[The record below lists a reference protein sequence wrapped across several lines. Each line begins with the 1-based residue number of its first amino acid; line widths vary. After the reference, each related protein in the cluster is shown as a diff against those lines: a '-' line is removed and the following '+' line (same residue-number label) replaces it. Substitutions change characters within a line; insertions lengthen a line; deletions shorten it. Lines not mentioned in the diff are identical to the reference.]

1 MVENLNGATWN
12 DLIATLPDPHLLQ
25 TWEWAQVKTRYG
37 WILIPQIWRDDG
49 GKPVAAAMVLKRTIP
64 IRGFAKRMSVLYLP
78 KGPLMDWENATLRIR
93 VLDDL
98 QALAKKQGSIFIKID
113 PDVVLGRGIP
123 GTKGAVDDGNGHDV
137 LFELKQQDWRFS
149 TDQIQF
155 RNTVMIDLS
164 PPEEDIL
171 ARMKQKTRYNIRL
184 ASKKGIKV
192 RVGTV
197 DDLPMLYRMYA
208 ETSLRDGFVIRDEGY
223 YYLVWKNFMESS
235 YPHAEPLIAVVN
247 GEQVAALFL
256 FRFAKRAY
264 YLHGMSRAEHRE
276 KMPNYLLQWEAIR
289 RAKAAGC
296 SVYDLWGAPDRFD
309 EEDKMWGVFRFKDG
323 FGGEVIQTLGAWDYP
338 SNPFFYRLYTKT
350 LPYVINIMRAMG
362 KSRTR
367 HSIDAD
373 SSEVMGV

>member
-37 WILIPQIWRDDG
+37 WILMPQIWRDVG

-98 QALAKKQGSIFIKID
+98 QTLAKKQGSIFIKID
-113 PDVVLGRGIP
+113 PDMVLGRGIP
-123 GTKGAVDDGNGHDV
+123 GSTGAVDDGNGQDV
-137 LFELKQQDWRFS
+137 LYELKQRDWRFS

-338 SNPFFYRLYTKT
+338 SNPLFYRLYTKT

>member
-1 MVENLNGATWN
+1 
-12 DLIATLPDPHLLQ
+12 
-25 TWEWAQVKTRYG
+25 
-37 WILIPQIWRDDG
+37 
-49 GKPVAAAMVLKRTIP
+49 
-64 IRGFAKRMSVLYLP
+64 
-78 KGPLMDWENATLRIR
+78 
-93 VLDDL
+93 
-98 QALAKKQGSIFIKID
+98 
-113 PDVVLGRGIP
+113 
-123 GTKGAVDDGNGHDV
+123 
-137 LFELKQQDWRFS
+137 
-149 TDQIQF
+149 
-155 RNTVMIDLS
+155 
-164 PPEEDIL
+164 
-171 ARMKQKTRYNIRL
+171 
-184 ASKKGIKV
+184 
-192 RVGTV
+192 
-197 DDLPMLYRMYA
+197 
-208 ETSLRDGFVIRDEGY
+208 
-223 YYLVWKNFMESS
+223 MESS